1 MSLFTMSGHEFINSN
16 FSTVEEVEQR
26 LETLIVSGCNLAE
39 LARQQFAFLQ
49 DVKECRK
56 RLVMRLQLIDKTFK
70 TSDKTHK
77 FYNGYDSYCAELRK
91 IGKANGDNQEK
102 PAKSAESVA
111 KQILTLLSN
120 NPAALPIVKAA
131 IC

>member
-1 MSLFTMSGHEFINSN
+1 MSLFTMSGHEFINST
-16 FSTVEEVEQR
+16 FTTVEEVEQR

-70 TSDKTHK
+70 TSDKSHK
-77 FYNGYDSYCAELRK
+77 FYNGYDAYATELRK
-91 IGKANGDNQEK
+91 IGKANGENQEK

-111 KQILTLLSN
+111 KQILTLLTN
-120 NPAALPIVKAA
+120 NPDALPIVKAA